1 MIRLAP
7 SRSGDE
13 KYKWKSL
20 DEGTDAA
27 AAAGR
32 NAGVRYDFRHL
43 VVRQYF
49 DFVLHRY
56 GGFKCCV
63 CRRLLCPA
71 YFCAA
76 NWATAVGEQM
86 PASLNSMNPS
96 FCFVPS

>member
-56 GGFKCCV
+56 GGFKML
-63 CRRLLCPA
+63 RLQASSLPSVFLC
-71 YFCAA
+71 
-76 NWATAVGEQM
+76 G
-86 PASLNSMNPS
+86 
-96 FCFVPS
+96 